1 VVGADAKAMMMI
13 SAGEPGAAHYA
24 ASMGF
29 LGLSAGAIGDCGLA
43 TEKCPV
49 VALKETLAREALLLR
64 EKDDL
69 IQQMKLL
76 SEESEHRLLNS
87 LQIVSGVLA
96 MQGRCA
102 TCAEAAAQLA
112 AASARVAAMG
122 RIHRR
127 LHSMDAQR
135 GVAFRQYLVDICGDI
150 SAMLSPQDRA
160 EAVLVD
166 AIDVTLPTE
175 TAVPLGFI
183 VSELITNAVKYGD
196 GEISVRLTREG
207 NNACRLSVANNG
219 RPLPET
225 FDPAASKGLGMK
237 IIRSFVQ
244 QIGGELS
251 SGCCESGAG
260 AQFTVRFP
268 VSR

>member
-1 VVGADAKAMMMI
+1 MI

-24 ASMGF
+24 TSMGVMA
-29 LGLSAGAIGDCGLA
+29 LSAGAVGDCGLA

-49 VALKETLAREALLLR
+49 VALKETLAREAVLLR
-64 EKDDL
+64 EKDHL
-69 IQQMKLL
+69 IRQMELL
-76 SEESEHRLLNS
+76 SQESEHRLLNS

-96 MQGRCA
+96 MQGRCT

-127 LHSMDAQR
+127 LHSIDTQR
-135 GVAFRQYLVDICGDI
+135 GVEFRQYLADICGDI

-166 AIDVTLPTE
+166 AIDVTVPTE

-183 VSELITNAVKYGD
+183 VSELITNAVKHGD
-196 GEISVRLTREG
+196 GEITVRLTREG
-207 NNACRLSVANNG
+207 NNACCLSVSNSG
-219 RPLPET
+219 RRLPDT

-237 IIRSFVQ
+237 IIRSFAQ
-244 QIGGELS
+244 QIGGKLS
-251 SGCCESGAG
+251 YGCSESGAG
-260 AQFTVRFP
+260 AQFTVMFP
-268 VSR
+268 VAR